1 MVWATE
7 SMSPRKLSL
16 AQWLAELPGREQG
29 HLLIGATGHLS
40 LTLDERAAA
49 SVRLTEDVLPTL
61 MARCQPSRVTLLTGL
76 APGADLL
83 FKQTASEWLSR
94 AGVPFDTV
102 AALPVPVDVL
112 VDDWTR
118 RIEDEPEVM
127 AGDSVATVREA
138 LRVQLERCAV
148 IVDLLPDPDAAR
160 RLLDPTFRQQQYRR
174 LAACLA
180 EQSDVL
186 VAIQRP
192 GHAPLPGGTTEVV
205 EWRQHPARIPPAWST
220 LRWRRPGDAGRALL
234 IIDPTPGDGLPGDP
248 LTAALALCHRAF
260 KAGNYL
266 LCHDL
271 ARQAQGEGLHD
282 RQLDYIAL
290 LSLAN
295 AGSTQLAMRRYR
307 ELAIVDGPDL
317 EEWLALGGRLY
328 KDLALSSRGA
338 RARELFERAGRVYQV
353 AFERTGGFFPGINA
367 ASMLMLGGCSDEAIR
382 LATKVIDCLR
392 RLPDS
397 ETDAYYQLATE
408 AEAALLL
415 GDLPR
420 ARAALTGADA
430 LLRGNVN
437 VRSRTVTQLR
447 LLCRHLGCND
457 SLTHLLSLA
466 PVYYVPL
473 SLPPELPAAAFP
485 ADASLVYGGLSSPAD
500 LVVAEQF
507 QQRGIRV
514 HLVLPTTRSK
524 LIERWQRDHGS
535 DIGSRLIRCLED
547 AAECSVAQGF
557 LEDEADWCA
566 AYVSATAC
574 GLSRL
579 AAQRLG
585 CRWQV
590 FGSAPRD
597 RDAND
602 RDAGDQDDDGG
613 NAVGAAWVRRLDEPG
628 QMTTA
633 SDGSPVLRR
642 FVGTLFADFAGYSRL
657 AEQDLPVFQAV
668 MIGGIADQLRPH
680 AGHILLQHTWGDAVH
695 IVTDDAATVAT
706 VAADIHALVDRVRPT
721 LPGMLGKLELRLSA
735 HYAPVHEGLDAVESS
750 TTYFGSQLSFAARV
764 EPVTPPGMIFV
775 TEAFAARLALEA
787 PERYTTEYAG
797 EIELAKRYGKYRLY
811 SLRRGDLLV

>member
-1 MVWATE
+1 
-7 SMSPRKLSL
+7 MSPRTLSL
-16 AQWLAELPGREQG
+16 AQWLAELPSREQG

-40 LTLDERAAA
+40 LSVDEHAAA
-49 SVRLTEDVLPTL
+49 RQRLTEDALPGL
-61 MARCQPSRVTLLTGL
+61 MARCQPTRVTLLTGL

-83 FKQTASEWLSR
+83 FKRAASDWLSK
-94 AGVPFDTV
+94 AGVPFETV
-102 AALPVPVDVL
+102 AALPVPLDVL
-112 VDDWTR
+112 VEDWMR
-118 RIEDEPEVM
+118 RLDDEPEVL
-127 AGDSVATVREA
+127 ARDSIINVREA
-138 LRVQLERCAV
+138 LQEQLERCSV

-160 RLLDPTFRQQQYRR
+160 RLPDPTFRQQQYRR

-192 GHAPLPGGTTEVV
+192 GHAPLPGGTTEVI
-205 EWRQHPARIPPAWST
+205 EWRQHPSRIPLPWST
-220 LRWRRPGDAGRALL
+220 LRYRRPADSGRALL
-234 IIDPTPGDGLPGDP
+234 VIDPTPGEGLPEDP

-307 ELAIVDGPDL
+307 ELAIVDEPDL

-328 KDLALSSRGA
+328 KDLALASRGD

-353 AFERTGGFFPGINA
+353 AFDRTGGFFPGINA
-367 ASMLMLGGCSDEAIR
+367 ASMLMLGGCREEAVA
-382 LATKVIDCLR
+382 LAAKVLDCLR
-392 RLPDS
+392 KPPDS
-397 ETDAYYQLATE
+397 ETSAYYQQVTE
-408 AEAALLL
+408 AEASLLL
-415 GDLPR
+415 GDMVR
-420 ARAALTGADA
+420 AQMALTSADA

-437 VRSRTVTQLR
+437 VRSRTVTQLQ
-447 LLCRHLGCND
+447 LLCRHLGCSD

-466 PVYYVPL
+466 PVYYVPRP
-473 SLPPELPAAAFP
+473 LPPNLSADAFP
-485 ADASLVYGGLSSPAD
+485 SAASVVYGGLSNPDD
-500 LVVAEQF
+500 LAIAEQF
-507 QQRGIRV
+507 LQRGIRI
-514 HLVLPTTRSK
+514 HLVLPTTRSQ
-524 LIERWQRDHGS
+524 LIERWQRNHGS
-535 DIGSRLIRCLED
+535 DISARLIRCLED
-547 AAECSVAQGF
+547 VAECSVAQGF
-557 LEDEADWCA
+557 LDDETDWCA

-585 CRWQV
+585 CRWRV
-590 FGSAPRD
+590 LGD
-597 RDAND
+597 DANED
-602 RDAGDQDDDGG
+602 RGD
-613 NAVGAAWVRRLDEPG
+613 AVGAAWVQQLDQPG
-628 QMTTA
+628 QA
-633 SDGSPVLRR
+633 SMAPDGTPVLRR

-657 AEQDLPVFQAV
+657 AEHELTAFQSL
-668 MIGGIADQLRPH
+668 MIKGIADVLRPH
-680 AGHILLQHTWGDAVH
+680 AEHILLQHTWGDAVH

-706 VAADIHALVDRVRPT
+706 VAADIHAIVDRVRPT
-721 LPGMLGKLELRLSA
+721 LGGMLGKLELRLSA
-735 HYAPVHEGLDAVESS
+735 HYAPVHEGLDAVEGT

-787 PERYTTEYAG
+787 PERFATEYAG

-811 SLRRGDLLV
+811 SLRRGDLLI

>member
-1 MVWATE
+1 MTA
-7 SMSPRKLSL
+7 RILSL
-16 AQWLAELPGREQG
+16 AQWLAELPDHQQG

-40 LTLDERAAA
+40 LSADEHAAA
-49 SVRLTEDVLPTL
+49 RQRLTEDALPGL
-61 MARCQPSRVTLLTGL
+61 MERRQPKHVTLLTGL

-83 FKQTASEWLSR
+83 FKQTASDWLAK

-102 AALPVPVDVL
+102 AALPVPLDVL
-112 VDDWTR
+112 VEDWMR
-118 RIEDEPEVM
+118 RLDDEPEVL
-127 AGDSVATVREA
+127 ARDNISNVREA
-138 LRVQLERCAV
+138 LQQQLERCTV
-148 IVDLLPDPDAAR
+148 IVDLLPDPDATR
-160 RLLDPTFRQQQYRR
+160 RLSDPTFRQQQYRR

-192 GHAPLPGGTTEVV
+192 GHAPLPGGTTEVI
-205 EWRQHPARIPPAWST
+205 EWRQHPTRIPPSWST
-220 LRWRRPGDAGRALL
+220 VRWRRPADGGRALL
-234 IIDPTPGDGLPGDP
+234 IIDPSPGEGLPEDP

-295 AGSTQLAMRRYR
+295 AGSTQLAMQRYR
-307 ELAIVDGPDL
+307 ELTIDDEPDL

-328 KDLALSSRGA
+328 KDLALASRGD
-338 RARELFERAGRVYQV
+338 RAREMFERAGRVYQV

-367 ASMLMLGGCSDEAIR
+367 ASMLMLGGCREEAVA
-382 LATKVIDCLR
+382 LAGKVLDCLNS
-392 RLPDS
+392 PADS
-397 ETDAYYQLATE
+397 ETTAYYQRATE
-408 AEAALLL
+408 AEGALLL
-415 GDLPR
+415 DDMPR
-420 ARAALTGADA
+420 ARAALTAADA

-447 LLCRHLGCND
+447 LLCHHLGCSD

-466 PVYYVPL
+466 PVYYVPHP
-473 SLPPELPAAAFP
+473 LPSTLLAAGLPAT
-485 ADASLVYGGLSSPAD
+485 ASLVYAGLSGPAD
-500 LVVAEQF
+500 LAIAEQL

-514 HLVLPTTRSK
+514 HLVLPSTRTT
-524 LIERWQRDHGS
+524 LIERWQRIHGS
-535 DIGSRLIRCLED
+535 TIGARLIRCLEI

-557 LEDEADWCA
+557 LEDETDWCA

-590 FGSAPRD
+590 LGDSGDED
-597 RDAND
+597 R
-602 RDAGDQDDDGG
+602 G
-613 NAVGAAWVRRLDEPG
+613 NEVGAAWVRQLDQPG
-628 QMTTA
+628 RASTA
-633 SDGSPVLRR
+633 EDGSPVRRR
-642 FVGTLFADFAGYSRL
+642 FIGTLFADFAGYSRL
-657 AEQDLPVFQAV
+657 AEHELTAFQAL
-668 MIGGIADQLRPH
+668 MIKGIADVLRPH
-680 AGHILLQHTWGDAVH
+680 ARHILLQHTWGDAVH

-706 VAADIHALVDRVRPT
+706 VAADIHAIVDRLRPT
-721 LPGMLGKLELRLSA
+721 LGGMLGKLELRLSA
-735 HYAPVHEGLDAVESS
+735 HYAPVHEGHDAVERS
-750 TTYFGSQLSFAARV
+750 TTFFGSQLSFAARV

-787 PERYTTEYAG
+787 PERFATEYAG

-811 SLRRGDLLV
+811 SLRRGELLI

>member
-1 MVWATE
+1 MAIRT
-7 SMSPRKLSL
+7 LSL
-16 AQWLAELPGREQG
+16 ASWLAELPDRASG

-40 LTLDERAAA
+40 LSLDERAAA
-49 SVRLTEDVLPTL
+49 TTRLTEDALPTL
-61 MARCQPSRVTLLTGL
+61 IGRSQPRHVTLLTGL

-83 FKQTASEWLSR
+83 FKQAASDWLTR

-102 AALPVPVDVL
+102 AALPVPVEVL

-118 RIEDEPEVM
+118 RLEDEPEVL
-127 AGDSVATVREA
+127 ATDSIDTVREA
-138 LRVQLERCAV
+138 IQVQLERCTV

-160 RLLDPTFRQQQYRR
+160 RLGDSAFRQQQYRR

-192 GHAPLPGGTTEVV
+192 GHALMPGGTSEVV
-205 EWRQHPARIPPAWST
+205 EWRQHPSRIPPAWST
-220 LRWRRPGDAGRALL
+220 LRWRRPADPSRALL
-234 IIDPTPGDGLPGDP
+234 VIDPTPGEGLPEEP

-307 ELAIVDGPDL
+307 ELAIADGPDI

-328 KDLALSSRGA
+328 KDLALASQGD
-338 RARELFERAGRVYQV
+338 RARDMFERSGRAYQV
-353 AFERTGGFFPGINA
+353 AFDRTGGFFPGINA
-367 ASMLMLGGCSDEAIR
+367 ASMLMLGGCRDEALV
-382 LATKVIDCLR
+382 LADKVLDCLR
-392 RLPDS
+392 RIPES
-397 ETDAYYQLATE
+397 ETTAYYQRVTE

-415 GDLPR
+415 GDQAR
-420 ARAALTGADA
+420 ARAALSSADA

-447 LLCRHLGCND
+447 LICRHLGCSD
-457 SLTHLLSLA
+457 ELTSLLNLA
-466 PVYYVPL
+466 PVLYVPRP
-473 SLPPELPAAAFP
+473 LPPGLSADELPSF
-485 ADASLVYGGLSSPAD
+485 ASLAHSGLSDPDD
-500 LVVAEQF
+500 LLVIEQL

-514 HLVLPTTRSK
+514 HLVLPTTRSQ
-524 LIERWQRDHGS
+524 LVERWQRHHGPALAE
-535 DIGSRLIRCLED
+535 RLMSCLEE

-566 AYVSATAC
+566 DYVSATAC

-585 CRWQV
+585 CRWQQLGGSDDPAADAGNAIGRAWLRQLGQPGPLTSAID
-590 FGSAPRD
+590 GSALK
-597 RDAND
+597 
-602 RDAGDQDDDGG
+602 
-613 NAVGAAWVRRLDEPG
+613 RRL
-628 QMTTA
+628 
-633 SDGSPVLRR
+633 
-642 FVGTLFADFAGYSRL
+642 VGTLFADFAGYSRL
-657 AEQDLPVFQAV
+657 AESELPVFQSM
-668 MIGGIADQLRPH
+668 MIKGIADALWPH
-680 AGHILLQHTWGDAVH
+680 AAHILLQHTWGDAVH
-695 IVTDDAATVAT
+695 IVTDNAATVAT
-706 VAADIHALVDRVRPT
+706 IAADIHAIVDRVRASAH
-721 LPGMLGKLELRLSA
+721 GMLGKLELRLSA
-735 HYAPVHEGLDAVESS
+735 HYAPVHEGYDAVEDA

-787 PERYTTEYAG
+787 PGRFATEYAG
-797 EIELAKRYGKYRLY
+797 EIELAKRYGRYRLY
-811 SLRRGDLLV
+811 SLRRGDLVI